1 MKTFQQIREGA
12 KVVFN
17 KKIDKVP
24 VKIVKEPKGFT
35 VYVDGDRLDTFK
47 SEKDGL
53 NSAKTIIKELK

>member
-24 VKIVKEPKGFT
+24 VKIVKEPKGFS
-35 VYVDGDRLDTFK
+35 VYIDGDKLDVFK
-47 SEKDGL
+47 SQAEAEKT
-53 NSAKTIIKELK
+53 AKTVIKELK

>member
-24 VKIVKEPKGFT
+24 VKIVKEPKGFA
-35 VYVDGDRLDTFK
+35 VYIDGDLLDVFK
-47 SEKDGL
+47 SQSEAEKT
-53 NSAKTIIKELK
+53 AKTVIKELK